1 MCVRRRRALFFARKK
16 ACTVDYYLRSI
27 TVHNRALEAEQVRNE
42 HAMLEAL
49 LKEHSSLLTF
59 LADLDADGLVTFEEF
74 VIAVQSELPDVRN
87 KKRRTG
93 EGKNNKCDGFLFL
106 FSPRL
111 LGSLAFFPIMK
122 SLPTD
127 RPTA

>member
-1 MCVRRRRALFFARKK
+1 MLIDHVGMKLAAGQLGLELATAGEARRVLA
-16 ACTVDYYLRSI
+16 
-27 TVHNRALEAEQVRNE
+27 
-42 HAMLEAL
+42 
-49 LKEHSSLLTF
+49 